1 MVFKFDADPATGH
14 EVPTGVEVTGNAQA
28 TAGGAGE
35 QGLTVKA
42 RTIGAELAKMK
53 DQIVVKSATAREE
66 VHVSTNAKPGEQPM
80 HASGDR
86 LDVDPVAGLAVLQ
99 GTGVTVSGN
108 GATMFGRKVTL
119 SQADGS
125 VFVDGGGMLTS
136 LRDEDPAHI
145 TTSVATWD
153 KSMRFE
159 NATGKATCL
168 GNATATMTVG
178 ETEKN
183 TAHAETIVLSF
194 TPAPAPGTPNK
205 AGTRELLKAEAI
217 GEPGI
222 DGKPPRSATLERR
235 EFSMVN
241 GEQHLDKLLYLE
253 GQKIEADQPHKTLD
267 VPVPGKLLVDDR
279 SPDATPAKAP
289 APAAPPP
296 AAADPAAPPAQPTGP
311 MVPVGGFTSSKGT
324 SLFTWA
330 GSLHLDM
337 TAGKAELKRDVQ
349 LTHQPLPAPGQPT
362 PAQTTVDCDQLTAT
376 LLTAKP
382 ASGGNGSLSDLSAT
396 LSKVEASGN
405 VVAKSEGRQLT
416 ADTITFDTIRQ
427 SMEAAGGNGP
437 TPADLTLVTYI
448 DPARP
453 APVRARK
460 VVWDQRAGEIRI
472 IEPAPTTI
480 GQ

>member
-1 MVFKFDADPATGH
+1 
-14 EVPTGVEVTGNAQA
+14 
-28 TAGGAGE
+28 
-35 QGLTVKA
+35 
-42 RTIGAELAKMK
+42 
-53 DQIVVKSATAREE
+53 
-66 VHVSTNAKPGEQPM
+66 
-80 HASGDR
+80 
-86 LDVDPVAGLAVLQ
+86 
-99 GTGVTVSGN
+99 
-108 GATMFGRKVTL
+108 MFGRKVTL
-119 SQADGS
+119 TQADGS
-125 VFVDGGGMLTS
+125 VLVDGGGMLTS
-136 LRDEDPAHI
+136 LRDEDPTHI
-145 TTSVATWD
+145 TTSVAIWN

-168 GNATATMTVG
+168 GDATATMTVG
-178 ETEKN
+178 DTEKN
-183 TAHAETIVLSF
+183 TAHAETIILSF
-194 TPAPAPGTPNK
+194 TPAAGSSAANK

-217 GEPGI
+217 GEPGV
-222 DGKPPRSATLERR
+222 DGKPPHPATLERR

-279 SPDATPAKAP
+279 TPDAPKPPTAP
-289 APAAPPP
+289 A
-296 AAADPAAPPAQPTGP
+296 AQPTGTEP
-311 MVPVGGFTSSKGT
+311 TAPVAAGPLMPTGGFTSAKGT

-330 GSLHLDM
+330 GTLHLDM
-337 TAGKAELKRDVQ
+337 TDGKAELKKDVQ
-349 LTHQPLPAPGQPT
+349 LTHQPLPAPGQPV

-382 ASGGNGSLSDLSAT
+382 AGGGAATNGSLSDLSAT
-396 LSKVEASGN
+396 LSKVEAKGN

-416 ADTITFDTIRQ
+416 ADTVTFDTIRQ

-453 APVRARK
+453 APLRARK
-460 VVWDQRAGEIRI
+460 IVWDQRAGEVRI